1 MEYGYF
7 FCIIPDEGD
16 LNMGR
21 FGGSEAEEI
30 IAFGGGEV
38 PDQAFGGSEV
48 NFGGSEV
55 NFGGGEAQR
64 AL

>member
-1 MEYGYF
+1 
-7 FCIIPDEGD
+7 
-16 LNMGR
+16 MGR